1 MIYKFS
7 ANEISISTAN
17 TVYDSPLV
25 RCTNPTTGNV
35 VVTVS
40 VNSSVN
46 VASFTILGNSEL
58 VVEKSSTYRL
68 QGTGILATPVAFR
81 G

>member
-7 ANEISISTAN
+7 NLEISISTAN
-17 TVYDSPLV
+17 TVYDAPLV
-25 RCTNPTTGNV
+25 RCVNPTTGNL

-58 VVEKSSTYRL
+58 VVEKTAAHRL
-68 QGTGILATPVAFR
+68 QGTGVLAAPVAYR

>member
-7 ANEISISTAN
+7 ANEISIGTAN
-17 TVYDSPLV
+17 TVYDTPLV
-25 RCTNPTTGNV
+25 RCINPTTSNV

-46 VASFTILGNSEL
+46 VASFTILGNSEML
-58 VVEKSSTYRL
+58 VEKTAAHRL
-68 QGTGILATPVAFR
+68 QGTGILAAPVAYR